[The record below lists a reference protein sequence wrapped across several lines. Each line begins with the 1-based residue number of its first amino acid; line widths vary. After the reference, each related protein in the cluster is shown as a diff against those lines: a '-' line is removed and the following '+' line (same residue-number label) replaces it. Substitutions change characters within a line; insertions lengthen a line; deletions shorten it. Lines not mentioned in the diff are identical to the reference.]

1 MPEMQGSANFIP
13 DNPVAPPSAG
23 DNSGDS
29 KLGGI
34 ADVVMLVSIVLLA
47 SSLAIATGVFLYGRL
62 VDAQLNRAKTSL
74 DRVRNNFDK
83 NTIETLK
90 LLSKRMVAGQDIL
103 NKHIAV
109 SEVFKAL
116 ENITLKSVQFKEF
129 KFDYANPETI
139 QIQLK
144 GIALTVN
151 AVAAQ
156 SKAFAANQDKFQNV
170 IFSNLGFEK
179 DGTVSFNVLAD
190 VNPDFI
196 NFTNLVLNQI
206 NSGSLI
212 PTGANNANVDIQA
225 NTFNNNAPVNQGQN
239 TLENIRR
246 GGQRSAPRTQQAS
259 PDNKVDDTQ
268 QLDEFGIP
276 INE

>member
-129 KFDYANPETI
+129 KC
-139 QIQLK
+139 
-144 GIALTVN
+144 
-151 AVAAQ
+151 
-156 SKAFAANQDKFQNV
+156 
-170 IFSNLGFEK
+170 
-179 DGTVSFNVLAD
+179 
-190 VNPDFI
+190 
-196 NFTNLVLNQI
+196 
-206 NSGSLI
+206 LI
-212 PTGANNANVDIQA
+212 MCKQ
-225 NTFNNNAPVNQGQN
+225 
-239 TLENIRR
+239 
-246 GGQRSAPRTQQAS
+246 
-259 PDNKVDDTQ
+259 
-268 QLDEFGIP
+268 
-276 INE
+276 